1 MGEPAYTHYNESTAT
16 YLKQS
21 DKFSDVGVAMGEGSE
36 RGGNP
41 RLMDSQKSQKTEVV
55 SSDAILAGVL
65 APSQL
70 VQVNENNCS
79 IHNTNP

>member
-1 MGEPAYTHYNESTAT
+1 
-16 YLKQS
+16 
-21 DKFSDVGVAMGEGSE
+21 MGEGSE